1 MEKFFNK
8 LLCGFRK
15 AYLTQHALIMLIQ
28 SWQKELDKSGFV
40 WTILMD
46 LSKAHDCYYHMT

>member
-1 MEKFFNK
+1 MEKFLNK
-8 LLCGFRK
+8 LLSGFRK